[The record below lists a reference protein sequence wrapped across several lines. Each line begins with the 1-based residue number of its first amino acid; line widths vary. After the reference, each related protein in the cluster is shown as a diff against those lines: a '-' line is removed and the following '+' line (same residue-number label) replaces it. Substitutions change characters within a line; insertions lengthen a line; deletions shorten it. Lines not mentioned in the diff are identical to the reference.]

1 MFDANKLW
9 MERAGKTM
17 KELGRYLK
25 YIFNGHIVIVL
36 FFLLGT
42 AAFYYQGW
50 LKTVDPGFPTEI
62 IMAVVFGAALTL
74 SPVYNFLKEPDKVF
88 LLPVEDRLRSYFLR
102 SAVASGGLQGYVL
115 LMLLAL
121 FMPLLARTTEAG
133 LGSFLPIMLLLLALK
148 AWNIAV
154 EWKVVFLG
162 DFSKIAVDK
171 VIRLILNVAF
181 SYFLFS
187 WNGFLILVPFIG
199 ILFAYLGY
207 RLSAA
212 RGKGLKWEALI
223 AGEERRMMAFYR
235 LANMFTDVPHLKE
248 SVKRRRWLD
257 FLLAKIQFGGRH
269 ASLYLLSRTFLR
281 SGDYLGLSIRLA
293 VIGALAIALISY
305 WPGQVF
311 FALLFLYLTGFQLM
325 PLASHH
331 ENSLWESIYPVP
343 DGAKKA
349 AFQHVLGLVLGA
361 QAVVFAAAIAFRG
374 ELAPALG
381 ALAAGALF
389 AFVFVRY
396 YSIRKLKN

>member
-1 MFDANKLW
+1 MFEGNKLW
-9 MERAGKTM
+9 RERAGKTM

-25 YIFNGHIVIVL
+25 YIFNGHLVIVL
-36 FFLLGT
+36 FFLMGT
-42 AAFYYQGW
+42 AAYYYQGW
-50 LKTVDPGFPTEI
+50 LKTVDSSFPTEI
-62 IMAVVFGAALTL
+62 IMGIVLGAALTF

-88 LLPVEDRLRSYFLR
+88 LLPVEDRLQGYFLR
-102 SAVASGGLQGYVL
+102 SAVASGGLQGYFL

-133 LGSFLPIMLLLLALK
+133 FGNFLPILLILLALK

-154 EWKVVFLG
+154 EWKVAFLG
-162 DFSKIAVDK
+162 DFSKTSGDK
-171 VIRLILNVAF
+171 IIRFIVNAAF

-187 WNGFLILVPFIG
+187 WNGLLILVPFVG

-207 RLSAA
+207 CLSAA

-248 SVKRRRWLD
+248 NVKRRRWLD
-257 FLLAKIQFGGRH
+257 FLVAKIQFGGSH

-281 SGDYLGLSIRLA
+281 SGDYLGLSVRLA
-293 VIGALAIALISY
+293 AIGAVGIVLISY
-305 WPGQVF
+305 WPGQLF

-331 ENSLWESIYPVP
+331 GNTLWENIYPIP

-349 AFQHVLGLVLGA
+349 AFQHLLGLVMA
-361 QAVVFAAAIAFRG
+361 VQAVVFASAIAFRG
-374 ELAPALG
+374 ELGPALG

-389 AFVFVRY
+389 TFVFVRY

>member
-1 MFDANKLW
+1 MFDGNKMW
-9 MERAGKTM
+9 AERAGKTM

-50 LKTVDPGFPTEI
+50 LKTVSTDFPTEI
-62 IMAVVFGAALTL
+62 IMAIVFGVALTF

-88 LLPVEDRLRSYFLR
+88 LLPLEDRLQGYFLR

-121 FMPLLARTTEAG
+121 FMPLLARTTNAG
-133 LGSFLPIMLLLLALK
+133 FGNFLPILLLLLALK
-148 AWNIAV
+148 AWNITA
-154 EWKVVFLG
+154 EWKVTFLG
-162 DFSKIAVDK
+162 EPSKISADK
-171 VIRLILNVAF
+171 LIRFILNAAF
-181 SYFLFS
+181 CYFLFS
-187 WNGFLILVPFIG
+187 WKGLLILVPLAG
-199 ILFAYLGY
+199 IMLAYLGY
-207 RLSAA
+207 CLSAS

-257 FLLAKIQFGGRH
+257 FLVANIQFGGRH
-269 ASLYLLSRTFLR
+269 SSLYLLSRTFLR
-281 SGDYLGLSIRLA
+281 AGDYLGLSVRLA

-305 WPGQVF
+305 WPGQIF

-331 ENSLWESIYPVP
+331 ENSLWENIYPIP
-343 DGAKKA
+343 EGAKKA
-349 AFQHVLGLVLGA
+349 AFQNVLGVVLA
-361 QAVVFAAAIAFRG
+361 VQAVVFAAATAFRG

-381 ALAAGALF
+381 SLAAGALF

>member
-1 MFDANKLW
+1 MFDENKLW
-9 MERAGKTM
+9 RERAGNTM
-17 KELGRYLK
+17 KELSRYLK

-42 AAFYYQGW
+42 AAFYYQNW

-62 IMAVVFGAALTL
+62 IMGLVFSVALTF

-88 LLPVEDRLRSYFLR
+88 LLPLEDRLRSYFLR
-102 SAVASGGLQGYVL
+102 SAVASGALQGYVL

-133 LGSFLPIMLLLLALK
+133 FGNFLPILLILLALK
-148 AWNIAV
+148 AWNITA
-154 EWKVVFLG
+154 EWKVAFLG
-162 DFSKIAVDK
+162 DSAKIPADK
-171 VIRLILNVAF
+171 LIRFILNAGF

-187 WNGFLILVPFIG
+187 WNGLFILVPFAG
-199 ILFAYLGY
+199 IMFAYLGY
-207 RLSAA
+207 CLSAA

-257 FLLAKIQFGGRH
+257 FLLAKIQFGGKH
-269 ASLYLLSRTFLR
+269 ASLYLLSRTFIR
-281 SGDYLGLSIRLA
+281 SGDYLGLSIRLV

-311 FALLFLYLTGFQLM
+311 FAVLFLYLTGFQLM

-349 AFQHVLGLVLGA
+349 AFQHVLGLVM
-361 QAVVFAAAIAFRG
+361 AVQSVIFAAAIAFRG

-389 AFVFVRY
+389 TFVFVRY
-396 YSIRKLKN
+396 YSVRKLKN

>member
-1 MFDANKLW
+1 MFDGNKMW
-9 MERAGKTM
+9 SERAGKTM

-25 YIFNGHIVIVL
+25 YIFNGHLVIVL

-42 AAFYYQGW
+42 AAYYYQGW
-50 LKTVDPGFPTEI
+50 LNTVDPGFPTEI
-62 IMAVVFGAALTL
+62 IMGIVFGVALTF

-88 LLPVEDRLRSYFLR
+88 LLPVEDRLQGYFLR

-121 FMPLLARTTEAG
+121 FMPLVARTTEAG
-133 LGSFLPIMLLLLALK
+133 FGNFLPILLILLALK

-154 EWKVVFLG
+154 EWKVAFLV
-162 DFSKIAVDK
+162 DTSKRASDK
-171 VIRLILNVAF
+171 VIRFVVNVAF

-187 WNGFLILVPFIG
+187 WNGLLILVPFVG

-207 RLSAA
+207 CLSAA

-257 FLLAKIQFGGRH
+257 FLLARIQFGRRH

-281 SGDYLGLSIRLA
+281 SGDYLGLSIRLG
-293 VIGALAIALISY
+293 VMGALAIGLISY

-331 ENSLWESIYPVP
+331 ENSLWENIYPIP

-349 AFQHVLGLVLGA
+349 AFQHMLGLVLA
-361 QAVVFAAAIAFRG
+361 VQAVVFSTAIAFRG

-381 ALAAGALF
+381 SLALGALF
-389 AFVFVRY
+389 TFVFVRY